1 MLRKHAK
8 LLTVG
13 LPVLLVFIW
22 SSFPAA
28 GREQIAVRGTIYAC
42 AWDGNDQ
49 ALVVVIVTDEGDE
62 YTVSETDHGREL
74 MKFEAHPV
82 KAIGKISLDGRGKKV
97 ITVNRFVIED

>member
-13 LPVLLVFIW
+13 LPALLVFIW
-22 SSFPAA
+22 AFLPAA
-28 GREQIAVRGTIYAC
+28 GREQIAVSGTIYAS

-49 ALVVVIVTDEGDE
+49 TMVVVIVTDEGDE
-62 YTVSETDHGREL
+62 YTVSEADHGREL
-74 MKFEAHPV
+74 IKFEAHGV
-82 KAIGKISLDGRGKKV
+82 KAIGNISLDGRGKKV

>member
-13 LPVLLVFIW
+13 LPALLVFIW
-22 SSFPAA
+22 ASFPAA
-28 GREQIAVRGTIYAC
+28 GREQIAVSGTIYAS
-42 AWDGNDQ
+42 AWDGHDQ
-49 ALVVVIVTDEGDE
+49 ALAVVIVTDEGDE
-62 YTVSETDHGREL
+62 YTVSEADHGREL
-74 MKFEAHPV
+74 MKFEAHSV

>member
-1 MLRKHAK
+1 MLTKHAK

-22 SSFPAA
+22 ASFPAA
-28 GREQIAVRGTIYAC
+28 GREQIAVTGTIYASVWN
-42 AWDGNDQ
+42 ANDQ

-62 YTVSETDHGREL
+62 YTVSEADHGREL
-74 MKFEAHPV
+74 MKFEAHSV
-82 KAIGKISLDGRGKKV
+82 KAIGKISMDRRGKKV

>member
-22 SSFPAA
+22 ASLPAV
-28 GREQIAVRGTIYAC
+28 GREQIAVSGTIYAS
-42 AWDGNDQ
+42 AWDGNDR
-49 ALVVVIVTDEGDE
+49 ALVVVIVTDEGEE
-62 YTVSETDHGREL
+62 YTVSETEHGREL
-74 MKFEAHPV
+74 MRFEAHSV